1 MKSGRVIG
9 RVVATCKDPSLTG
22 LKLLLVR
29 STDWDGTDQKNTLVA
44 VDTVGA
50 GDSERVFYVE
60 SRDASLAVPTNPPVD
75 ATIVGIIDDVE
86 F

>member
-9 RVVATCKDPSLTG
+9 SVMATRKDPSMTG

-29 STDWDGTDQKNTLVA
+29 ATEWDGTDTKHILVA

-50 GDSERVFYVE
+50 GESERVFYVE

-75 ATIVGIIDDVE
+75 ATIVGIIDDLE